1 MIRFWQPSDL
11 PDLQEI
17 LTVSFGDPPETVEAF
32 YRSFLTAPE
41 ACLLAAIPEEGRPEG
56 RPAAAAYCLPGPVLC
71 FPEKKIPSVYL
82 YAFACKPAWRG
93 RGIMKQVYTA
103 LFEAACKQAPVS
115 CIIPVSEGM
124 LQAYNRTGFTF
135 DPLGRVRSAEITG
148 TEACA
153 ADALPAERLSWQEYA
168 RFREIWLKPYP
179 HAVYPDSYYSLSAEY
194 ENVFLSLPGALAA
207 VIPLGNRCIVS
218 ELLCPYAEPARAV
231 AFLFPGPRRVSPFCI
246 LSCGRGDY
254 SRSRGILVS
263 FRP

>member
-1 MIRFWQPSDL
+1 
-11 PDLQEI
+11 
-17 LTVSFGDPPETVEAF
+17 
-32 YRSFLTAPE
+32 
-41 ACLLAAIPEEGRPEG
+41 
-56 RPAAAAYCLPGPVLC
+56 
-71 FPEKKIPSVYL
+71 
-82 YAFACKPAWRG
+82 
-93 RGIMKQVYTA
+93 MKQVYTA

-231 AFLFPGPRRVSPFCI
+231 AGIAAACRAEQYEVRTPSFFPGPGEFRSFAYCHAAGETIPAAEEFWYPFD
-246 LSCGRGDY
+246 LE
-254 SRSRGILVS
+254 
-263 FRP
+263 